1 MQQPLDYGATPKALA
16 QNLELVLSSEHLK
29 VFPSSIPEFR
39 LVMERDQFFFGAGQS
54 FKEAL
59 GTLRHSRLKVTHDR
73 IHHPRDWS

>member
-39 LVMERDQFFFGAGQS
+39 LVMERDQFFFSELANH
-54 FKEAL
+54 
-59 GTLRHSRLKVTHDR
+59 LRKHLVLLD
-73 IHHPRDWS
+73 IVD